1 MYPIPQVLLCDE
13 FRNELRSDLDFST
26 ITHKGTRKKE
36 RKITDA
42 MTQLL
47 VNQSCPFEQH
57 IDYPQ
62 QDVVKLS
69 RQFNRS
75 VSTKNIQ
82 PFHNALTNNG
92 FVINHKYRP
101 PTANSAGT
109 TKSVL
114 IPRNKLQVASDYLEQ
129 QNLINVE
136 LNEDVKI
143 YWNKPYYF
151 GSFPVPPWIKIS
163 TAVLKTFSNKVK
175 NEPLT
180 EDLYKKW
187 NLHLRLAIA
196 QECDGWM
203 KQDYRTS
210 DFGRLVGTGISSLQ
224 TTPKDLLEDVLAG
237 CYEIDVNACAMAL
250 LPGIYKKHL
259 DKVLRVPCIERYIE
273 YRSDIRKQVSRSL
286 GVHLETVKQAFT
298 SIAFGARRNTK
309 GYIDVDDNWQ
319 IPTMSKIFGSEE
331 VADSFV
337 HHKEVEGLWNE
348 LSIIFSGLS
357 KVSKSSLPNL
367 KSAQRVA
374 YLYQTNE
381 AEMLKVMMEFVGKSL
396 VITKHDS
403 IIITSPLSN
412 YKLRLLEHRI
422 YNKLGF
428 KVKLSQDLL
437 CP

>member
-1 MYPIPQVLLCDE
+1 
-13 FRNELRSDLDFST
+13 
-26 ITHKGTRKKE
+26 
-36 RKITDA
+36 
-42 MTQLL
+42 
-47 VNQSCPFEQH
+47 
-57 IDYPQ
+57 
-62 QDVVKLS
+62 
-69 RQFNRS
+69 
-75 VSTKNIQ
+75 
-82 PFHNALTNNG
+82 
-92 FVINHKYRP
+92 
-101 PTANSAGT
+101 
-109 TKSVL
+109 
-114 IPRNKLQVASDYLEQ
+114 
-129 QNLINVE
+129 
-136 LNEDVKI
+136 
-143 YWNKPYYF
+143 
-151 GSFPVPPWIKIS
+151 
-163 TAVLKTFSNKVK
+163 
-175 NEPLT
+175 
-180 EDLYKKW
+180 
-187 NLHLRLAIA
+187 
-196 QECDGWM
+196 M
-203 KQDYRTS
+203 KQDYKTV

-224 TTPKDLLEDVLAG
+224 TMPKILLKEILAG
-237 CYEIDVNACAMAL
+237 CYEIDVNASAMAL
-250 LPGIYKKHL
+250 LPSIYKKHL
-259 DKVLRVPCIERYIE
+259 GKVLRVPCIERYIKH
-273 YRSDIRKQVSRSL
+273 RSKIREQVSSSL

-367 KSAQRVA
+367 KSSQRVA

-428 KVKLSQDLL
+428 KVKLSQGVL